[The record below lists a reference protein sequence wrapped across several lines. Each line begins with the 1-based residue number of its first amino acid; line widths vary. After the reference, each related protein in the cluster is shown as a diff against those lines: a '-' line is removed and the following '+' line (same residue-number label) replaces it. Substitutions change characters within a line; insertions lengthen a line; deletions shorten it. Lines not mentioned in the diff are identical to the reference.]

1 MGRINKTQ
9 IIKSRVRLDEML
21 TIKEASELMRDEVS
35 GTSKES
41 DPTVHQ
47 PYE

>member
-21 TIKEASELMRDEVS
+21 TIKEAEFSQSFERCSQVFERPSLIRVAS
-35 GTSKES
+35 
-41 DPTVHQ
+41 
-47 PYE
+47 